1 MAETLTRAGIV
12 ERLHLRVGLTRAEA
26 GGLVDEVLNLVG
38 DSLERGESVKISGF
52 GSFHVRTKAPRRGR
66 NPHTSEDLLIAERR
80 VLSFKPSGALRTRL
94 NPDRDLE

>member
-12 ERLHLRVGLTRAEA
+12 ERLHSRVGLTRTEA
-26 GGLVDEVLNLVG
+26 GGLVDEMLELVS
-38 DSLERGESVKISGF
+38 DALERGDTVKISGF
-52 GSFHVRTKAPRRGR
+52 GSFHVRAKAPRRGR
-66 NPHTSEDLLIAERR
+66 NPHTSEDLLIDARR